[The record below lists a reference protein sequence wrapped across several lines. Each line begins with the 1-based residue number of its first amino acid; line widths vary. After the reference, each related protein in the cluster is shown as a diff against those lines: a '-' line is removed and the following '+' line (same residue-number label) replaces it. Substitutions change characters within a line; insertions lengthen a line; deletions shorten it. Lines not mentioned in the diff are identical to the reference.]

1 MKLEIELTDNQFQ
14 EISKGLL
21 EYQKRMPNSTMAE
34 FIVELTKRN
43 SEKELIT
50 LAEYSKLTG
59 ANPANLR
66 QKIARGTLKAKKIE
80 NKWYIEK
87 EMVDYERNQI

>member
-21 EYQKRMPNSTMAE
+21 KYQKKVNDATMAE

-43 SEKELIT
+43 SEKELIS
-50 LAEYSKLTG
+50 LAEYARMTG

-80 NKWYIEK
+80 NKWYVQKK
-87 EMVDYERNQI
+87 ER

>member
-1 MKLEIELTDNQFQ
+1 MKLEIELTDSQFQ

-21 EYQKRMPNSTMAE
+21 EYQKRIPNSTMAE

-43 SEKELIT
+43 SEKELIS
-50 LAEYSKLTG
+50 LAEYSRLAG
-59 ANPANLR
+59 VNPANLR
-66 QKIARGTLKAKKIE
+66 QKIARGTLRAKKIE

-87 EMVDYERNQI
+87 E

>member
-1 MKLEIELTDNQFQ
+1 MRIELELTDKQFQ

-21 EYQKRMPNSTMAE
+21 EYQKKMPDSTMAE

-43 SEKELIT
+43 SERELIS

-87 EMVDYERNQI
+87 E

>member
-1 MKLEIELTDNQFQ
+1 MRIELELTDKQFQ

-21 EYQKRMPNSTMAE
+21 EYQKRIPNSTMAE

-43 SEKELIT
+43 SERELIS
-50 LAEYSKLTG
+50 LAEYSRLTG

-87 EMVDYERNQI
+87 E

>member
-1 MKLEIELTDNQFQ
+1 MRIELELTDKQFQ

-21 EYQKRMPNSTMAE
+21 EYQKKMPDSTMAE

-43 SEKELIT
+43 SERELIS
-50 LAEYSKLTG
+50 LAEYARMIG

-66 QKIARGTLKAKKIE
+66 QKIARGTLEATKKE
-80 NKWYIEK
+80 NKWYIE
-87 EMVDYERNQI
+87 R

>member
-1 MKLEIELTDNQFQ
+1 MRIEIELTDKQFQ

-21 EYQKRMPNSTMAE
+21 EYQKKMPDSTMAE

-43 SEKELIT
+43 SERELIS
-50 LAEYSKLTG
+50 LAEYSRLTG

-80 NKWYIEK
+80 NKWYIE
-87 EMVDYERNQI
+87 RCRL

>member
-1 MKLEIELTDNQFQ
+1 MRIELELTDKQFQ

-21 EYQKRMPNSTMAE
+21 EYQKRIPNSTMAE

-43 SEKELIT
+43 SEKELIS
-50 LAEYSKLTG
+50 LAEYSRLTG

-80 NKWYIEK
+80 NKWYIE
-87 EMVDYERNQI
+87 R

>member
-1 MKLEIELTDNQFQ
+1 MRIELELTDKQFQ

-21 EYQKRMPNSTMAE
+21 EYQKRIPNSTMAE

-43 SEKELIT
+43 SGRELIS
-50 LAEYSKLTG
+50 LAEYSRLTG

-66 QKIARGTLKAKKIE
+66 QKIARGTLEAKKIE
-80 NKWYIEK
+80 NKWYIE
-87 EMVDYERNQI
+87 R

>member
-1 MKLEIELTDNQFQ
+1 MKLEIELTDSQFQ

-21 EYQKRMPNSTMAE
+21 EYQKKMPDSTMAE

-43 SEKELIT
+43 SERELIS
-50 LAEYSKLTG
+50 LAEFSRMTG

-66 QKIARGTLKAKKIE
+66 QKIARGTLRAKKIE

-87 EMVDYERNQI
+87 E

>member
-1 MKLEIELTDNQFQ
+1 MRIELELTDKQFQ

-21 EYQKRMPNSTMAE
+21 EYQKKMPDSTMAE

-43 SEKELIT
+43 SERELIS
-50 LAEYSKLTG
+50 LAEYSRLTG

-66 QKIARGTLKAKKIE
+66 QKIARGTLKATKKE
-80 NKWYIEK
+80 NKWYIE
-87 EMVDYERNQI
+87 R

>member
-1 MKLEIELTDNQFQ
+1 MKLEIELTDSQFQ

-21 EYQKRMPNSTMAE
+21 EYQKKVNDATMAE

-43 SEKELIT
+43 SERELIS
-50 LAEYSKLTG
+50 LAEYSRLTG

-87 EMVDYERNQI
+87 E

>member
-1 MKLEIELTDNQFQ
+1 MRIELELTDKQFQ

-21 EYQKRMPNSTMAE
+21 KYQKRIPNSTMAE

-43 SEKELIT
+43 SERELIS
-50 LAEYSKLTG
+50 LAEYSRLTG

-80 NKWYIEK
+80 NKWYIE
-87 EMVDYERNQI
+87 R

>member
-1 MKLEIELTDNQFQ
+1 MRIELELTDSQFQ

-43 SEKELIT
+43 SERELIS
-50 LAEYSKLTG
+50 LAEYSRMTG

-80 NKWYIEK
+80 NKWYIE
-87 EMVDYERNQI
+87 R

>member
-1 MKLEIELTDNQFQ
+1 MKLEIELTDSQFQ

-21 EYQKRMPNSTMAE
+21 EYQKKVNDATMAE

-43 SEKELIT
+43 SERELIS
-50 LAEYSKLTG
+50 LAEFSRLTG

-66 QKIARGTLKAKKIE
+66 QKIARGTLEAKKIE
-80 NKWYIEK
+80 NKWYVEK
-87 EMVDYERNQI
+87 KESD

>member
-1 MKLEIELTDNQFQ
+1 MRIELELTDKQFQ

-21 EYQKRMPNSTMAE
+21 EYQKRIPDSTMAE

-43 SEKELIT
+43 SERELIS
-50 LAEYSKLTG
+50 LAEYSRLTG

-66 QKIARGTLKAKKIE
+66 QKIARGTLKATKKE
-80 NKWYIEK
+80 NKWYIE
-87 EMVDYERNQI
+87 RR

>member
-1 MKLEIELTDNQFQ
+1 MRIELELTDKQFQ

-21 EYQKRMPNSTMAE
+21 EYQKKMPDSTMAE

-43 SEKELIT
+43 SERELIS
-50 LAEYSKLTG
+50 LAEYARMTG

-80 NKWYIEK
+80 NKWYIE
-87 EMVDYERNQI
+87 R

>member
-1 MKLEIELTDNQFQ
+1 MRIELELTDKQFQ

-21 EYQKRMPNSTMAE
+21 EYQKRIPNSTMAE

-43 SEKELIT
+43 SERELIS
-50 LAEYSKLTG
+50 LAEYSRMTG

-66 QKIARGTLKAKKIE
+66 QKIARGTLRAKKIE

-87 EMVDYERNQI
+87 E

>member
-1 MKLEIELTDNQFQ
+1 MRIELELTDKQFQ

-21 EYQKRMPNSTMAE
+21 EYQKKMPDSTMAE

-43 SEKELIT
+43 SERELIS
-50 LAEYSKLTG
+50 LAEYARMTG

-66 QKIARGTLKAKKIE
+66 QKIARGTLEATKKE
-80 NKWYIEK
+80 NKWYIE
-87 EMVDYERNQI
+87 R

>member
-1 MKLEIELTDNQFQ
+1 MRIELELTDKQFQ

-21 EYQKRMPNSTMAE
+21 EYQKKMPDSTMAE

-43 SEKELIT
+43 SEKELIS
-50 LAEYSKLTG
+50 LAEYARMTG

-80 NKWYIEK
+80 NKWYIE
-87 EMVDYERNQI
+87 R

>member
-1 MKLEIELTDNQFQ
+1 MRIELELTDKQFQ

-21 EYQKRMPNSTMAE
+21 EYQKRIIS
-34 FIVELTKRN
+34 
-43 SEKELIT
+43 
-50 LAEYSKLTG
+50 LAEYSRLTG

-80 NKWYIEK
+80 NKWYIE
-87 EMVDYERNQI
+87 R

>member
-1 MKLEIELTDNQFQ
+1 MRIELELTDKQFQ

-21 EYQKRMPNSTMAE
+21 EYQKKMPDSTMAE

-43 SEKELIT
+43 TERELIS
-50 LAEYSKLTG
+50 LAEYSRLTG

-87 EMVDYERNQI
+87 E

>member
-1 MKLEIELTDNQFQ
+1 MKLEIELTDSQFQ

-21 EYQKRMPNSTMAE
+21 EYQKKMPDSTMAE

-43 SEKELIT
+43 SERELIS
-50 LAEYSKLTG
+50 LAEFSRMTG

-66 QKIARGTLKAKKIE
+66 QKIARGTLKAKKVE
-80 NKWYIEK
+80 NKWYVEK
-87 EMVDYERNQI
+87 KESD

>member
-1 MKLEIELTDNQFQ
+1 MRIELELTDKQFQ

-21 EYQKRMPNSTMAE
+21 EYQKKMPDSTMAE

-43 SEKELIT
+43 SERELIS
-50 LAEYSKLTG
+50 LAEYARMTG

-87 EMVDYERNQI
+87 E

>member
-1 MKLEIELTDNQFQ
+1 MRIELELTDKQFQ

-21 EYQKRMPNSTMAE
+21 EYQKKVNDATMAE

-43 SEKELIT
+43 SEKELIS
-50 LAEYSKLTG
+50 LAEYSRLTG

-66 QKIARGTLKAKKIE
+66 QKIARGTLEAKKIE
-80 NKWYIEK
+80 NKWYIE
-87 EMVDYERNQI
+87 R

>member
-1 MKLEIELTDNQFQ
+1 MRIELELTDKQFQ

-21 EYQKRMPNSTMAE
+21 EYQKKMPDSTMAE

-43 SEKELIT
+43 SERELIS
-50 LAEYSKLTG
+50 LAEYARMTG

-80 NKWYIEK
+80 NKWYVQKK
-87 EMVDYERNQI
+87 ER

>member
-1 MKLEIELTDNQFQ
+1 MRIELELTDKQFQ

-21 EYQKRMPNSTMAE
+21 EYQKRIPNSTMAE

-43 SEKELIT
+43 SERELIS
-50 LAEYSKLTG
+50 LAEYSRLTG
-59 ANPANLR
+59 VNPANLR

-80 NKWYIEK
+80 NKWYIE
-87 EMVDYERNQI
+87 R

>member
-1 MKLEIELTDNQFQ
+1 MRIELELTDKQFQ

-21 EYQKRMPNSTMAE
+21 EYQKRIPNSTMAE

-43 SEKELIT
+43 SERELIS

-66 QKIARGTLKAKKIE
+66 QKIARGTLEAKKIE
-80 NKWYIEK
+80 NKWYVEK
-87 EMVDYERNQI
+87 KGE

>member
-1 MKLEIELTDNQFQ
+1 MRIELELTDKQFQ

-21 EYQKRMPNSTMAE
+21 EYQKKMPDSTMAE

-43 SEKELIT
+43 SERELIS
-50 LAEYSKLTG
+50 LAEYARMTG

-66 QKIARGTLKAKKIE
+66 QKIARGTLKATKKE
-80 NKWYIEK
+80 NKWYIE
-87 EMVDYERNQI
+87 R

>member
-1 MKLEIELTDNQFQ
+1 MRIELELTDKQFQ

-21 EYQKRMPNSTMAE
+21 EYQKKMPDSTMAE

-43 SEKELIT
+43 SERELIS
-50 LAEYSKLTG
+50 LAEYARMTG

-80 NKWYIEK
+80 NKWYVEK
-87 EMVDYERNQI
+87 KESD

>member
-1 MKLEIELTDNQFQ
+1 MKLEIELTDKQFQ

-21 EYQKRMPNSTMAE
+21 EYQKKVNDATMAE

-43 SEKELIT
+43 SERELIS
-50 LAEYSKLTG
+50 LAEYSRMTG

-66 QKIARGTLKAKKIE
+66 QKIARGTLEAKKIE
-80 NKWYIEK
+80 NKWYIE
-87 EMVDYERNQI
+87 R

>member
-1 MKLEIELTDNQFQ
+1 MKLEIELTDSQFQ

-21 EYQKRMPNSTMAE
+21 EYQKKMPDSTMAE

-43 SEKELIT
+43 SERELIS
-50 LAEYSKLTG
+50 LAEYSRLTG

-80 NKWYIEK
+80 NKWYIE
-87 EMVDYERNQI
+87 R

>member
-21 EYQKRMPNSTMAE
+21 EYQKKMPDSTMAE

-43 SEKELIT
+43 SERELIS
-50 LAEYSKLTG
+50 LAEYSRLTG

-87 EMVDYERNQI
+87 E

>member
-1 MKLEIELTDNQFQ
+1 MRIELELTDKQFQ

-21 EYQKRMPNSTMAE
+21 EYQKKMPDSTMAE

-43 SEKELIT
+43 SARELIS
-50 LAEYSKLTG
+50 LAEYSRLTG

-66 QKIARGTLKAKKIE
+66 QKIARGTLKATKKE
-80 NKWYIEK
+80 NKWYIE
-87 EMVDYERNQI
+87 R

>member
-1 MKLEIELTDNQFQ
+1 MRIELELTDKQFQ

-21 EYQKRMPNSTMAE
+21 EYQKKMPDSTMAE

-43 SEKELIT
+43 SERELIS
-50 LAEYSKLTG
+50 LAEYARLTG
-59 ANPANLR
+59 VNPANLR

-87 EMVDYERNQI
+87 E

>member
-1 MKLEIELTDNQFQ
+1 MRIELELTDKQFQ

-21 EYQKRMPNSTMAE
+21 EYQKKVNDATMAE

-43 SEKELIT
+43 SERELIS
-50 LAEYSKLTG
+50 LAEYARLTG

-66 QKIARGTLKAKKIE
+66 QKIARGTLEAKKIE

-87 EMVDYERNQI
+87 KGE